1 VRSLP
6 RSFAGSIFVTL
17 HFPEHGFSVLPR
29 ILSRAGA
36 LQAVHAADGDAI
48 VRGRIYIAP
57 PDYHLMFA
65 PTHVRLVRGPRD
77 NGNRPAADPMFRSA
91 AVTFGPRVIGVVLSG
106 SLDDGTAG
114 LASVKRHG
122 GLAIVEDPESALFP
136 SMPRS
141 ALEHVQVDRV
151 VPVRQ
156 LAKVLEELMAE
167 PIPIPGPTISPAQRD
182 VVENELA
189 AGNLRAITHAEEQ
202 HPGVVSSFSCP
213 DCGGVLWEIRDGE
226 FVRFRCRVGH
236 AWTGDA
242 LFEEQRR
249 VLDEALWVALRSL
262 EESASLARQIAARQR
277 LRGSDS
283 LAMRFEAQAAATESR
298 AEVVRNVLATAAER
312 TAAAENEALERLP
325 NPKRAS

>member
-1 VRSLP
+1 M
-6 RSFAGSIFVTL
+6 FVTL
-17 HFPEHGFSVLPR
+17 HFPEHGYSVLPR
-29 ILSRAGA
+29 ILSRAGV

-48 VRGRIYIAP
+48 VHGRIYIAP

-65 PTHVRLVRGPRD
+65 PTHLRLVRGPKE

-91 AVTFGPRVIGVVLSG
+91 AVTFGERVIGVVLSG

-114 LASVKRHG
+114 LTSIKRHG

-167 PIPIPGPTISPAQRD
+167 PIAEPISGPAISPAQRD
-182 VVENELA
+182 IVENELA
-189 AGNLRAITHAEEQ
+189 SGNLRAMTHAEEQ

-213 DCGGVLWEIRDGE
+213 DCGGVLWELRDGE

-249 VLDEALWVALRSL
+249 VLDEALWTALRSL

-277 LRGSDS
+277 SRGSDS

-298 AEVVRNVLATAAER
+298 AEVIRNVLATSTDRA
-312 TAAAENEALERLP
+312 AAAEDDALERVP